1 MKGLTWHNMV
11 LIVPTINHFL
21 QFLLISWCQVIVT
34 IDNNILVAEVNFY
47 YEPYMNSSI
56 VLNSNFSLWTFHLYV
71 AIFQQHLH
79 MNYISFLWYHI
90 IQLVVPFKIY
100 LIDCCS
106 LQNKQVH
113 QGFLLVVSSCST
125 SAFIVLLSCQIRWP
139 VTKEERSKYCY
150 YNKRNICVL
159 RFPRKDD
166 VQFT

>member
-1 MKGLTWHNMV
+1 MSTR
-11 LIVPTINHFL
+11 
-21 QFLLISWCQVIVT
+21 
-34 IDNNILVAEVNFY
+34 VNR
-47 YEPYMNSSI
+47 NSSI

-113 QGFLLVVSSCST
+113 QGFLLVRLTSSRFAVATMTWVTVTEYPCHKYVNDHGYVS
-125 SAFIVLLSCQIRWP
+125 FVV
-139 VTKEERSKYCY
+139 VTILPSFLFRDWSSDLTGK
-150 YNKRNICVL
+150 
-159 RFPRKDD
+159 
-166 VQFT
+166 